1 MAAYAGEVAEKSRYF
16 RCARCPESVF
26 VRAGEPIPS
35 CPNGHTEFKSRMQ
48 QARPGRNDRG
58 G

>member
-1 MAAYAGEVAEKSRYF
+1 MAAHAGEVAQKTRYF

-48 QARPGRNDRG
+48 RARDGRK
-58 G
+58 